1 VVLIGA
7 IDTAV
12 VVALISAGVSL
23 VVAVLAQ
30 LGNRRTSIR
39 LAELEEE
46 RAERSARRD
55 YEYEARKR
63 LYEECEPLL
72 FQAVELAT
80 TARSRV
86 LSLARTARNGDLGPD
101 GSGWLSGPGYYFKST
116 AYQLFAP
123 VSIFRLLQQRLTGV
137 DLSLDQRLRTQYEV
151 LKLLFLSFNA
161 DFDLAR
167 CAPVLPYEPDKT
179 DPDERGR
186 ETLLAADPA
195 RYARQGLYRGILDV
209 VVESM
214 IVDGR
219 SLTFGEFL
227 RAWDQRGS
235 ALHGSRGE
243 LLYLL
248 AEFHPA
254 RKPVLWRVLIAQH
267 LLYTALLR
275 DEPIDAPLSSSLEDL
290 DWRPAGDAHDDD
302 AVREPVRAAEDYVRK
317 RLAEVAARLPATADG
332 TSR

>member
-1 VVLIGA
+1 VLIGA

-12 VVALISAGVSL
+12 VIALISAAVSL
-23 VVAVLAQ
+23 VVAVVAQ
-30 LGNRRTSIR
+30 VGNRRTSMR
-39 LAELEEE
+39 LAEIEEE

-72 FQAVELAT
+72 FQAVEFAT

-86 LSLARTARNGDLGPD
+86 LSLARSARNGDLRAD
-101 GSGWLSGPGYYFKST
+101 GSGWLSDPGYYFKSS
-116 AYQLFAP
+116 AYLLLAP
-123 VSIFRLLQQRLTGV
+123 VTMFRLLQQRLTVV
-137 DLSLDQRLRTQYEV
+137 DLSLDERLRTQYEV

-167 CAPVLPYEPDKT
+167 CEQPLPYEPDET
-179 DPDERGR
+179 DPGEPNG
-186 ETLLAADPA
+186 EALLAESPQ

-214 IVDGR
+214 IVDSR
-219 SLTFGEFL
+219 CLTFGEFL
-227 RAWDQRGS
+227 REWDRARS
-235 ALHGSRGE
+235 PLHGSRGE

-248 AEFHPA
+248 GGFHPA
-254 RKPVLWRVLIAQH
+254 RKPVLWRVLVAQY
-267 LLYTALLR
+267 LLYTVLLR
-275 DEPIDAPLSSSLEDL
+275 DEPLDAPLEGVAVEAF
-290 DWRPAGDAHDDD
+290 DWRAPGDGAGDDE
-302 AVREPVRAAEDYVRK
+302 VREPLTAADAYVSQK
-317 RLAEVAARLPATADG
+317 LDEVVARLRVAG